1 MSKRK
6 AKKQPSYVDELNE
19 RGTVIVSATS
29 RDELTEIVSNLPA
42 TCRYAV
48 GAVGKNNDSGLFTL
62 RIDLIK

>member
-6 AKKQPSYVDELNE
+6 AKKQPSYVDELLSN
-19 RGTVIVSATS
+19 GSVVVSANT